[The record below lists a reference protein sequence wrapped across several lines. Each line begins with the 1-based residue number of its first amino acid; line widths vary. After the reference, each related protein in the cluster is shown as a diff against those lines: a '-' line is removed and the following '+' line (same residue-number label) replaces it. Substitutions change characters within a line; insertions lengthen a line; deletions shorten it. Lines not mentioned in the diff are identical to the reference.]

1 MATFDLL
8 SDGISSFGAMIFI
21 GLFLISFSFSVHL
34 IVTWNPYHRPVIP
47 LVCSILICI
56 IPATLHTMEQDSST
70 SIEEM
75 LEVFFL
81 LTSLGAGMVLLW
93 LPIILLFATIMMFS
107 LTKRKPSP
115 DPLIEMIEN

>member
-1 MATFDLL
+1 MTTFDLL
-8 SDGISSFGAMIFI
+8 SDGISSFGAMIFV
-21 GLFLISFSFSVHL
+21 GLFLISFCFSVHL
-34 IVTWNPYHRPVIP
+34 IDTWNPYHRPVIT

-56 IPATLHTMEQDSST
+56 IPATLLTMEQDSST

-93 LPIILLFATIMMFS
+93 
-107 LTKRKPSP
+107 
-115 DPLIEMIEN
+115 

>member
-21 GLFLISFSFSVHL
+21 GLFLLSFCFSVHL

-47 LVCSILICI
+47 LVCSILICT
-56 IPATLHTMEQDSST
+56 IPATLLTMEEDGST
-70 SIEEM
+70 SIGEM

-93 LPIILLFATIMMFS
+93 LPIILLFVTIMMFS